1 MNLQL
6 RENCIFEEELYL
18 VEDEEE
24 LIKLEEEVKNVKPDD
39 DSFKIYL
46 SQVINYRLLTK
57 EDEVRIGKT
66 IEENERIILKEVLS
80 YPSLVI
86 KFCNL
91 FNKIVKTE
99 KYYLIF
105 KDYELIEKKG
115 EEKRKWINNFLEAL
129 LDYYDFYEKTGQF
142 DLFLLEKILEYIY
155 EVRPT
160 KYLLEELSCEILQT
174 KNLYENFKRE
184 FLDFLKINRKRSF
197 EDYFSPNGSR
207 EKFIKKM
214 RQNLKKEKIE
224 EANLRGFQKY
234 LINLYNALEF
244 FGNNLSEILISA
256 ERIEESFFRIKR
268 AKEELI
274 NANLR
279 LIIYMARKYAP
290 KNALLSDLIQEGN
303 LGLLKAVEKF
313 DYRKGFKFSTYA
325 TWWIRQNILR
335 NITEHAGTIR
345 IPVHIIEA
353 VKKINKIIYSKFY
366 QEYGREPTIEELSK
380 ETGYSIERLNYIFKV
395 IKHPISL
402 ETNVGNEEETTL
414 KDFIEDQNILRP
426 DEATISINFS
436 EKIREVLKTL
446 TPREEK
452 ILRLRFGIGERQF
465 YTLEEVGQQFGVT
478 KERIRQIEAQA
489 LRKLKHPNRLK
500 ILKNFLYN
508 GSTK

>member
-1 MNLQL
+1 MSLQL
-6 RENCIFEEELYL
+6 KENCIFEEELYL
-18 VEDEEE
+18 VENEEE
-24 LIKLEEEVKNVKPDD
+24 LIKLEEEVKKVKPDE

-46 SQVINYRLLTK
+46 SQVLNYRLLTK

-91 FNKIVKTE
+91 FNKIVITE
-99 KYYLIF
+99 EFHLIF
-105 KDYELIEKKG
+105 KDYELIERKG
-115 EEKRKWINNFLEAL
+115 EKKREWTKKFLDDL
-129 LDYYDFYEKTGQF
+129 LDYYDSYEKTGQF
-142 DLFLLEKILEYIY
+142 DPFLLEKILELIY

-160 KYLLEELSCEILQT
+160 KYLLEELSCEILQV
-174 KNLYENFKRE
+174 KNLYENFKKE
-184 FLDFLKINRKRSF
+184 FLDFFKNNRRKSL
-197 EDYFSPNGSR
+197 EDYFSPNGGR
-207 EKFIKKM
+207 EEFIKKM
-214 RQNLKKEKIE
+214 RQTLKKEKLE

-234 LINLYNALEF
+234 LINLYNALDF
-244 FGNNLSEILISA
+244 FGSDLSEILTSA
-256 ERIEESFFRIKR
+256 ERIEESFLRIKR
-268 AKEELI
+268 SKEELI

-279 LIIYMARKYAP
+279 LIIYMARRYAP
-290 KNALLSDLIQEGN
+290 KNALLLDLIQEGN

-325 TWWIRQNILR
+325 TWWIRQNILK
-335 NITEHAGTIR
+335 NITENAGTIR

-353 VKKINKIIYSKFY
+353 FNKINKIIYSKFY

-395 IKHPISL
+395 MKHPISL
-402 ETNVGNEEETTL
+402 ETTVGNEEETTL
-414 KDFIEDQNILRP
+414 KDFLEDQNILRP
-426 DEATISINFS
+426 DEVTISVNFS
-436 EKIREVLKTL
+436 EKIREVFKTL

-500 ILKNFLYN
+500 ILKNFIHN
-508 GSTK
+508 ISSK

>member
-6 RENCIFEEELYL
+6 QENCIFGEEFYL
-18 VEDEEE
+18 EEEE
-24 LIKLEEEVKNVKPDD
+24 LIKLEEEVKKVKPED

-46 SQVINYRLLTK
+46 SQVLNYRLLTK

-66 IEENERIILKEVLS
+66 IEENEKIILKEVLS
-80 YPSLVI
+80 YPSQVI

-91 FNKIVKTE
+91 FKNIVKTE
-99 KYYLIF
+99 KFYLIF

-115 EEKRKWINNFLEAL
+115 EEKREWINKFLENL
-129 LDYYDFYEKTGQF
+129 LDYYDYYEKTAQF
-142 DLFLLEKILEYIY
+142 DPFLLEKILENIY

-174 KNLYENFKRE
+174 KTLYENFKKE
-184 FLDFLKINRKRSF
+184 FLDFLKNGRRESL
-197 EDYFSPNGSR
+197 ENCFSPNGSR
-207 EKFIKKM
+207 EKFIKRMKLT
-214 RQNLKKEKIE
+214 LKKEKME

-234 LINLYNALEF
+234 LTNLYNALDF
-244 FGNNLSEILISA
+244 FGCNLSEILTSA
-256 ERIEESFFRIKR
+256 EKIEQSFLQIKR
-268 AKEELI
+268 AKEELV

-290 KNALLSDLIQEGN
+290 KNTLLSDLIQEGN

-325 TWWIRQNILR
+325 TWWIRQNIFR
-335 NITEHAGTIR
+335 NIAENSGTIR
-345 IPVHIIEA
+345 VPVHIIEA
-353 VKKINKIIYSKFY
+353 VKKINKIVYLKFY

-380 ETGYSIERLNYIFKV
+380 ETGFSIERLNYIFKV
-395 IKHPISL
+395 MKHPISL
-402 ETNVGNEEETTL
+402 ETTVGNEEETTL
-414 KDFIEDQNILRP
+414 KDFLEDQNILRP

-452 ILRLRFGIGERQF
+452 ILRLRFGIGERQY
-465 YTLEEVGQQFGVT
+465 YTLEEVGQHFGVT

-489 LRKLKHPNRLK
+489 LRKLKHPSRLK
-500 ILKNFLYN
+500 ILKNFFYN
-508 GSTK
+508 SSSK